1 MTSRERFGTDAD
13 YLRGKQYKDATNL
26 NARIALHARF
36 ARADEPWYPW
46 LAARLDWPDGGEV
59 LEVGC
64 GPGLLWTSIAPLLP
78 RLRLNLTDLSEG
90 MLDEARSVVDPI
102 DSLDL
107 AATQACD
114 AQDLPFPD
122 SSFDVVVANH
132 MLYHVPEPTR
142 AVAEFARVLRP
153 DGVLM
158 AATNGPDH
166 LDVIAEISRQVF
178 GWSSLDF
185 VDRRFGRSNGGAL
198 LGTAFEVVMWH
209 HHPGRLV
216 CDDPD
221 AIIAYIQ
228 SSSAGQEAEAP
239 QLAALTQAVHDRF
252 QTAGVVTMTTDAGC
266 FIAKRPRVGESP
278 PTPLTRGTAAE

>member
-1 MTSRERFGTDAD
+1 MTSREGFGTDAD
-13 YLRGKQYKDATNL
+13 YLREKQYKDATNL
-26 NARIALHARF
+26 KARIALHARF

-46 LAARLDWPDGGEV
+46 LAARVDWPDDGEV

-64 GPGLLWTSIAPLLP
+64 GPGLLWASIAPLLP
-78 RLRLNLTDLSEG
+78 HFRLTLTDLSEG

-102 DSLDL
+102 GSLDL
-107 AATQACD
+107 VATQACD
-114 AQDLPFPD
+114 AQELPLPD

-142 AVAEFARVLRP
+142 AAAELARVLRP
-153 DGVLM
+153 EGVLM

-185 VDRRFGRSNGGAL
+185 VDRRFGRSNGGAI
-198 LGTAFEVVMWH
+198 LGTVFEDVVWH
-209 HHPGRLV
+209 DHPGRLV

-221 AIIAYIQ
+221 AVIAYIQ
-228 SSSAGQEAEAP
+228 SSSTGQEAGAP
-239 QLAALTQAVHDRF
+239 QLAALSQAVHDRF
-252 QTAGVVTMTTDAGC
+252 QTAGGVVTMMTDAGC
-266 FIAKRPRVGESP
+266 FIAQHPR
-278 PTPLTRGTAAE
+278 AATS

>member
-1 MTSRERFGTDAD
+1 MTGRERFGTDAD

-46 LAARLDWPDGGEV
+46 LAARVGWPDGGEV

-78 RLRLNLTDLSEG
+78 HLRLTLTDLSEG

-102 DSLDL
+102 GSLDL
-107 AATQACD
+107 VALQACD

-122 SSFDVVVANH
+122 CSFDVVVANH

-142 AVAEFARVLRP
+142 AAAEFARVLRA
-153 DGVLM
+153 DGVLV

-185 VDRRFGRSNGGAL
+185 VDRRFGRSNGGAI
-198 LGTAFEVVMWH
+198 LGTAFEDVVWH
-209 HHPGRLV
+209 PHPGRLV

-221 AIIAYIQ
+221 AVVAYIQ
-228 SSSAGQEAEAP
+228 SSSAGQEAEAQ

-252 QTAGVVTMTTDAGC
+252 QAAAGVVTMMTDAGC
-266 FIAKRPRVGESP
+266 FIARRPRAVAS
-278 PTPLTRGTAAE
+278 

>member
-1 MTSRERFGTDAD
+1 MTSREGFGTDAD
-13 YLRGKQYKDATNL
+13 YLRDKQYKDATNL

-36 ARADEPWYPW
+36 ARSDEPWYPW
-46 LAARLDWPDGGEV
+46 LAARVDWPDGAEV

-64 GPGLLWTSIAPLLP
+64 GPGLLWTSIASLLP
-78 RLRLNLTDLSEG
+78 HLRLTLTDLSVG

-107 AATQACD
+107 VATQGCD
-114 AQDLPFPD
+114 AQELPFPD

-132 MLYHVPEPTR
+132 MLYHVPEPTQ
-142 AVAEFARVLRP
+142 AAAEFARVIRP
-153 DGVLM
+153 AGVLM

-185 VDRRFGRSNGGAL
+185 VDRRFGRSNGGAI
-198 LGTAFEVVMWH
+198 LGTAFENVAWH
-209 HHPGRLV
+209 GHPGRLV

-221 AIIAYIQ
+221 AVIAYIQ
-228 SSSAGQEAEAP
+228 SSSAGQEFGAP
-239 QLAALTQAVHDRF
+239 QLAALSQAVHERF
-252 QTAGVVTMTTDAGC
+252 QTAGGVVTMTTDAGC
-266 FIAKRPRVGESP
+266 FIARRPRAVIPEP
-278 PTPLTRGTAAE
+278 APTTML

>member
-1 MTSRERFGTDAD
+1 MTGREGIGTDAD
-13 YLRGKQYKDATNL
+13 YLRDKQYKDATNL

-36 ARADEPWYPW
+36 GRADEPWYPW
-46 LAARLDWPDGGEV
+46 LAARVDWPDGGEV

-64 GPGLLWTSIAPLLP
+64 GPGLLWTSVAPLLP
-78 RLRLNLTDLSEG
+78 HLRLTLTDLSEG
-90 MLDEARSVVDPI
+90 MLDEAGNVVEPI

-107 AATQACD
+107 VATQACD

-142 AVAEFARVLRP
+142 AAAEFARVLRA

-158 AATNGPDH
+158 AATNGPAH

-185 VDRRFGRSNGGAL
+185 VDRRFGRSNGGAII
-198 LGTAFEVVMWH
+198 GTAFEDVVWQY
-209 HHPGRLV
+209 HPGRLV
-216 CDDPD
+216 CDDPE
-221 AIIAYIQ
+221 AVIAYIR
-228 SSSAGQEAEAP
+228 SSSAGQEADAP
-239 QLAALTQAVHDRF
+239 KLAALTQVVHDRF
-252 QTAGVVTMTTDAGC
+252 QTAGGVVTMTTDAGC
-266 FIAKRPRVGESP
+266 FIAQRPRAVTS
-278 PTPLTRGTAAE
+278 